1 MIYMKKGKKVLL
13 KGKKVSKY
21 FGGLAAVKDMDFIIK
36 EKEIVGLIGPNGAG
50 KTTLFNVISG
60 IYHPT
65 SGKVEFNG
73 IDISK
78 FKPNKICNLGIGR
91 TFQIMKPFLNI
102 TTLENVIVG
111 VLFGKGKS
119 IKMKDARNEA
129 ARFLEFVGLLDKK
142 DYLAKS
148 LTHADRKMLEIARAL
163 ATEPKLILL
172 DEVVAG
178 LNPTETKQAMKLIK
192 KIRDKLD
199 ITVFWIE
206 HVMKAVMG
214 VAERVVVL
222 HHGEKIADGTP
233 KNVAKN
239 KEVID
244 AYLGEKYLF

>member
-1 MIYMKKGKKVLL
+1 MIYMKKVLL
-13 KGKKVSKY
+13 KGIKVSKY
-21 FGGLAAVKDMDFIIK
+21 FGGLAAVKDVDFIVK

-65 SGKVEFNG
+65 SGIVEFNG
-73 IDISK
+73 TNISR

-102 TTLENVIVG
+102 TVLENVMVG
-111 VLFGKGKS
+111 VLFGKGKT
-119 IKMKDARNEA
+119 IKMNDARNA
-129 ARFLEFVGLLDKK
+129 ATRFIEFVRLLDKK
-142 DYLAKS
+142 DYLAKN

-192 KIRDKLD
+192 KIRDEFNV
-199 ITVFWIE
+199 TVFWIE
-206 HVMKAVMG
+206 HVMRAVMG
-214 VAERVVVL
+214 VAERVIVI

-233 KNVAKN
+233 KIVAKN
-239 KEVID
+239 KKVID

>member
-1 MIYMKKGKKVLL
+1 MKKVKKVLL

-21 FGGLAAVKDMDFIIK
+21 FGGLAAVKDVDFIIK

-73 IDISK
+73 IEISR
-78 FKPNKICNLGIGR
+78 FKTNKICNLGIGR

-119 IKMKDARNEA
+119 IKMKDARNKA
-129 ARFLEFVGLLDKK
+129 AYFLEFVGLLDKK
-142 DYLAKS
+142 DYLAKN

-192 KIRDKLD
+192 KIRDELN

-206 HVMKAVMG
+206 HVMRAVMG
-214 VAERVVVL
+214 VAERVIVL

-233 KNVAKN
+233 KSVAKN
-239 KEVID
+239 KKVID